1 MRKIYA
7 MAGSGVLLGI
17 LFVWISL
24 AAYALT
30 PVRGTPS
37 TKVIV
42 ASTSSNSLN
51 ETTLL
56 LTLKLPNGTNFTSG
70 KAFVG
75 SYQSIVSNGCYF
87 FKNIKPDLTP

>member
-17 LFVWISL
+17 LIVGISL

-42 ASTSSNSLN
+42 AST
-51 ETTLL
+51 
-56 LTLKLPNGTNFTSG
+56 KF
-70 KAFVG
+70 
-75 SYQSIVSNGCYF
+75 Q
-87 FKNIKPDLTP
+87 

>member
-7 MAGSGVLLGI
+7 MAGSGLLLAI
-17 LFVWISL
+17 LIVGISL

-51 ETTLL
+51 ETLL

-75 SYQSIVSNGCYF
+75 SYQS
-87 FKNIKPDLTP
+87 